1 MMLQTEYDFCL
12 PRGYADSDGTLHR
25 AGKMRLA
32 TAADEI
38 LPLRDPRVKE
48 NPEYLIILILARV
61 VTSLGT
67 VKQLGEAVI
76 EGLFVQDLAYLQ
88 DLYNR
93 VNQTE
98 SPCYEEHCPVCGEK
112 VSIPVNFLRAGR

>member
-1 MMLQTEYDFCL
+1 MMLQTEYDFTL
-12 PRGYADSDGTLHR
+12 PRGYADEEGQLHR
-25 AGKMRLA
+25 EGKMRLA

-48 NPEYLIILILARV
+48 NPEYLILLILTRV

-67 VKQLGEAVI
+67 VRQISEGII
-76 EGLFVQDLAYLQ
+76 EKLFIQDLTYLQ

-93 VNQTE
+93 INQMD
-98 SPCYEEHCPVCGEK
+98 SPCYDEYCPSCGSK
-112 VSIPVNFLRAGR
+112 VSIPVNFQRAGR

>member
-1 MMLQTEYDFCL
+1 MMLQTEYSFTL
-12 PRGYADSDGTLHR
+12 PRGYADGEGQLHR
-25 AGKMRLA
+25 EGKMRLA

-61 VTSLGT
+61 VTALGT
-67 VKQLGEAVI
+67 ARQIDEAVI
-76 EGLFVQDLAYLQ
+76 EKLFIQDLAYLQ

-93 VNQTE
+93 INQME
-98 SPCYEEHCPVCGEK
+98 SPCYEETCPSCGSK
-112 VSIPVNFLRAGR
+112 LSIPVNFQRAGR

>member
-1 MMLQTEYDFCL
+1 MMLQTEYDFTL
-12 PRGYADSDGTLHR
+12 PRGYADAEGRLHR
-25 AGKMRLA
+25 EGKMRLA

-48 NPEYLIILILARV
+48 NQEYLVLLILARV

-67 VKQLGEAVI
+67 VREINETVI
-76 EGLFVQDLAYLQ
+76 EKLFIQDLAYLQ

-93 VNQTE
+93 INQMDA
-98 SPCYEEHCPVCGEK
+98 PYYEEHCPFCGSK
-112 VSIPVNFLRAGR
+112 LSIPVNFQRAGR

>member
-1 MMLQTEYDFCL
+1 MMLQTEYDFTL
-12 PRGYADSDGTLHR
+12 PRGYADEDGQLHR
-25 AGKMRLA
+25 EGKIRLA

-48 NPEYLIILILARV
+48 NPEYLILLILARV

-67 VKQLGEAVI
+67 VQQISEGII
-76 EGLFVQDLAYLQ
+76 EKLFIQDLAYLQ

-93 VNQTE
+93 INQMD
-98 SPCYEEHCPVCGEK
+98 SPRYEEHCPFCGNK
-112 VSIPVNFLRAGR
+112 LSIPVNFQQAGR